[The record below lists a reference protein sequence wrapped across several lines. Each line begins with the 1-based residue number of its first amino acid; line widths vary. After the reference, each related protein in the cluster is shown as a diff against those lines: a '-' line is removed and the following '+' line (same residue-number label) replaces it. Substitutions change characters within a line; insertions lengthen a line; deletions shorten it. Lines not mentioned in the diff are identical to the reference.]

1 MFLVSSNLSVFLFFY
16 ESSILL
22 PFPYRT
28 QDLRLSDNDFTGE
41 FPFEIAD
48 LTGLATLLASGN
60 SIGGTLPGAVGTQLT
75 NLIVVRLHDNE
86 LFGSLPYF
94 ASPKLEEL
102 HLDENAFDS
111 EIVMPKSTL
120 LRELYLGKN
129 LLRGIIPSNIAT
141 LAPRLELLDLSFNE
155 LSGDI
160 PTASLSQLTKAKDI
174 RLNDNRDLRGDV
186 DGVCDALPSIGTN
199 MRVDLSQ
206 VTCKCCNCC

>member
-1 MFLVSSNLSVFLFFY
+1 M
-16 ESSILL
+16 
-22 PFPYRT
+22 
-28 QDLRLSDNDFTGE
+28 QDLRLSENDFTGE
-41 FPFEIAD
+41 FPFEIAG

-75 NLIVVRLHDNE
+75 NLIVVRLHGNE

-102 HLDENAFDS
+102 HLDDNAFDS

-129 LLRGIIPSNIAT
+129 LLKGNIPSNLAT

-155 LSGDI
+155 LSGNI
-160 PTASLSQLTKAKDI
+160 PAASLSQLTKAKDI
-174 RLNDNRDLRGDV
+174 RLNDNSDLRGNV

-199 MRVDLSQ
+199 MRVDLSR
-206 VTCKCCNCC
+206 VACKCCNCC

>member
-1 MFLVSSNLSVFLFFY
+1 M
-16 ESSILL
+16 
-22 PFPYRT
+22 
-28 QDLRLSDNDFTGE
+28 QDLRISDNDFTGE

-60 SIGGTLPGAVGTQLT
+60 SIGGTLPGAVGTQLI

-129 LLRGIIPSNIAT
+129 LLRGNIPSNIAT
-141 LAPRLELLDLSFNE
+141 LAPRLEFLDLSFND

-160 PTASLSQLTKAKDI
+160 PTASLSQLMKAKDI
-174 RLNDNRDLRGDV
+174 RLNDNGELRGDV
-186 DGVCDALPSIGTN
+186 DVLCDALPSIGTN
-199 MRVDLSQ
+199 MRVDLSR